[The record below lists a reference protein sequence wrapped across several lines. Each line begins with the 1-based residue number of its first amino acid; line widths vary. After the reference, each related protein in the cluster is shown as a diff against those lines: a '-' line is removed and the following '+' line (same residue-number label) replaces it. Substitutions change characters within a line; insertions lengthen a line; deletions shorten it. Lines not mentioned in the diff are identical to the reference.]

1 MDSKSWFKLVGRMDI
16 TKLWRNSRI
25 AGLLAI
31 LGLIRAE
38 RHDLPARNFLTKPEN
53 MDHLVSYYVMSRPI
67 GFWGPVRAEA
77 IKQGLIKPSKT

>member
-38 RHDLPARNFLTKPEN
+38 RHDLPARNFFNQTGKYGSPRFL
-53 MDHLVSYYVMSRPI
+53 LCYVTTNRVL
-67 GFWGPVRAEA
+67 G
-77 IKQGLIKPSKT
+77 TC